1 MKILSMIEMDEKA
14 NERIYLTPEQKIIQ
28 ISDVHQGMTKLAFIQ
43 ALCRQITDAGSI
55 QTFEAVAAC
64 YQAAHDEIMKEKSVE
79 EMFNEAMG
87 TQEKLEGKVLEMQR
101 RLGA

>member
-64 YQAAHDEIMKEKSVE
+64 YQAAHDEIMKEKPVE
-79 EMFNEAMG
+79 EMIDELSD
-87 TQEKLEGKVLEMQR
+87 TQNKLENKVIEMQG